1 MRIRIL
7 RNSTV
12 RVHKGLALMKT
23 LIFALASSVVF
34 AGLIAQPAYAQN
46 PAQPS
51 KPTSLVHAD
60 IGVVQLHGTVVP
72 VDQSLGADA
81 GETVNAVN
89 GQATITFNNGCA
101 VKVQGR
107 EYTIPA
113 QAPVCHTGAVPVTG
127 DTKFVALGIGAAV
140 AVGLAVGGGGGGG
153 NDHPSSP

>member
-12 RVHKGLALMKT
+12 RVRKGLLLMKT
-23 LIFALASSVVF
+23 LIFGLATSVLF
-34 AGLIAQPAYAQN
+34 AGLIAQPAHAQN
-46 PAQPS
+46 PAQQS

-60 IGVVQLHGTVVP
+60 TGVVQLHGTVVP
-72 VDQSLGADA
+72 VDQSLGGDA

-113 QAPVCHTGAVPVTG
+113 QAPVCHTGAVPVAG

-140 AVGLAVGGGGGGG
+140 AVGLAAGGGGGGG
-153 NDHPSSP
+153 NDRPSSP